1 MAIDVLT
8 DPDEQAIE
16 RVRKINA
23 RLLRRLPQGWAPD
36 DTHKPHITTLRR
48 YVRTADLDKAYDV
61 VEKFLGETDMTSLGH
76 QVVRITHADWGFP
89 GYGPTV
95 LLVQVSP
102 EVPAFH
108 AKLEAAIAP
117 FVESGGTSEA
127 FVADPGEVIS
137 PTIIK
142 WVEAYVPD
150 QIGDGKY
157 LPHLTVGAGKFED
170 LKIIEAEPFDAFDA
184 HPSGVAVYH
193 LGNNGT
199 ARQLLSA
206 SPLPCG
212 RTSRGGGC
220 PVISSCSWSGPPPPL
235 SSSAR

>member
-1 MAIDVLT
+1 MTDLTAIDVLI

-16 RVRKINA
+16 RARTINA
-23 RLLRRLPQGWAPD
+23 RLLESLPQGWALD
-36 DTHKPHITTLRR
+36 ETHKPHITTLQR
-48 YVRTADLDKAYDV
+48 YVRTADLDKVYDA
-61 VEKFLGETDMTSLGH
+61 VEKIIAETDMASLGY
-76 QVVRITHADWGFP
+76 QAVKITHADWGFP

-102 EVPAFH
+102 EVLAFQ

-117 FVESGGTSEA
+117 FVESGGTEEA

-157 LPHLTVGAGKFED
+157 LPHLTVGAGKFDD
-170 LKIIEAEPFDAFDA
+170 LKIVEAEPFDPFDI

-199 ARQLLSA
+199 ARKLLKA
-206 SPLPCG
+206 WPL
-212 RTSRGGGC
+212 T
-220 PVISSCSWSGPPPPL
+220 
-235 SSSAR
+235 A